1 MLEIDQRLNALKEE
15 LRSYAERVVYQN
27 SEKLIEQKN
36 KSEMLLEG
44 RCQAYS
50 VELEK
55 RYKDIWKHYKDEID
69 IQESERRMRAKM
81 IEEEMKE

>member
-1 MLEIDQRLNALKEE
+1 MKEE
-15 LRSYAERVVYQN
+15 LKSYTERVVYQN
-27 SEKLIEQKN
+27 SEKLIEQRT

-44 RCQAYS
+44 RCQAFS

-69 IQESERRMRAKM
+69 IQESERKMRAKA
-81 IEEEMKE
+81 IEEQLRE

>member
-1 MLEIDQRLNALKEE
+1 
-15 LRSYAERVVYQN
+15 VVYQN